1 MTKVFG
7 KLMSR
12 KYNMIKI
19 MTTDKNKDKEKKA
32 EENLGGKMQSS
43 AQGKTPSIKIVE
55 KN

>member
-1 MTKVFG
+1 
-7 KLMSR
+7 
-12 KYNMIKI
+12 MIKI